1 MLPVLKESLGALS
14 GLQKVYQ
21 PAGELVERME
31 STYIELKDIA
41 QEISDQGEGI
51 EFNPLR
57 LEEVNDRL
65 NLIYSLEQKHRV
77 QTVEELVALSEQY
90 ATRLAAITSY
100 DDRIVKLTERR
111 DAQYNKVK
119 KQAAVLTKA
128 RTEIAREVEQQMAAR
143 LIPLGI
149 PNVRFQVEM
158 GLKKEPG
165 PQGADTVNFL
175 FSANKNDQWSTAD
188 GENCTIH
195 TRDGRV
201 YTGVVLNTEPS
212 VHVADSA
219 VETKEENMEILLDE
233 NVDTKEGTLSL
244 GVQPGDIIAMDPRT
258 QITPS
263 GYIKSRF
270 LDDKLSASI
279 LLGLAK
285 CVKDESIALSR
296 KVSLLFTVY
305 EEVGHGGSFVAED
318 TTEMISVDMGCVGS
332 DLGCTERMVSICAKD
347 SGGPYNYDV
356 TSALAETAKE
366 EGLDYAIDV
375 YPHYGSDVEATLRA
389 GYDIRHGLV
398 GPGVYASHN
407 YERSHMDGVKNTLLL
422 LKKYIQK

>member
-1 MLPVLKESLGALS
+1 MDQQTYLLEQLKTLTNIPSPTGMTRQATDYLLAELTRLGFKPERTPKGAVLCELGGCGHPLLLSAHVDTLGAMVRS
-14 GLQKVYQ
+14 VKANG
-21 PAGELVERME
+21 R
-31 STYIELKDIA
+31 
-41 QEISDQGEGI
+41 
-51 EFNPLR
+51 LR
-57 LEEVNDRL
+57 P
-65 NLIYSLEQKHRV
+65 
-77 QTVEELVALSEQY
+77 T
-90 ATRLAAITSY
+90 T
-100 DDRIVKLTERR
+100 
-111 DAQYNKVK
+111 
-119 KQAAVLTKA
+119 
-128 RTEIAREVEQQMAAR
+128 
-143 LIPLGI
+143 LG
-149 PNVRFQVEM
+149 
-158 GLKKEPG
+158 GH
-165 PQGADTVNFL
+165 
-175 FSANKNDQWSTAD
+175 QWSTAD

-258 QITPS
+258 QITSS

-270 LDDKLSASI
+270 LDDKLSAAI

-285 CVKDESIALSR
+285 CVKDESLALSR